1 MQEVITEIMEDFEGK
16 DADKQGEIR
25 EPVVRG
31 LTTSKI
37 CQDVSMRYI
46 YRSHRPES
54 MCKNESQFKA

>member
-1 MQEVITEIMEDFEGK
+1 MEDFEGK